1 MTKPRRGEIWLVNFD
16 PSVGDEIQKVRPALV
31 VQDDSIGRLAL
42 RIIVPVT
49 EWQDH
54 YQRFPWHTR
63 LGASKANGLG
73 KASSADALQVK
84 SVSEDR
90 FLKLLG
96 SVTQGEVDN
105 VSAAIALCVG
115 YVQ

>member
-1 MTKPRRGEIWLVNFD
+1 
-16 PSVGDEIQKVRPALV
+16 
-31 VQDDSIGRLAL
+31 
-42 RIIVPVT
+42 
-49 EWQDH
+49 
-54 YQRFPWHTR
+54 
-63 LGASKANGLG
+63 LG